1 LGATLVKSKLVASFA
16 ALGMFY
22 QLGMAHA
29 ATVVALGASNTAGKG
44 VSPGEAYPAQL
55 ESLLRARGL
64 DVTVINAGVSGD
76 TTGGMMA
83 RLDSV
88 VPKGTR
94 LVILQPG
101 GNDLRKNA
109 PNYTAEL
116 QSRIRAMGVRIVML
130 PNSLLRGKPHQPD
143 GVHLT
148 PEGYHMLAQELVGP
162 VAAALRR

>member
-1 LGATLVKSKLVASFA
+1 LGATLVKSKLLASFA

-130 PNSLLRGKPHQPD
+130 PNSMLRGKPHQPD

>member
-1 LGATLVKSKLVASFA
+1 MLMKSKFFASFVG
-16 ALGMFY
+16 LGLLL
-22 QLGMAHA
+22 QLGITQA

-44 VSPGEAYPAQL
+44 VSPGQAYPAQL

-83 RLDSV
+83 RVDSV
-88 VPKGTR
+88 VPRGTR
-94 LVILQPG
+94 VVILQPG

-116 QSRIRAMGVRIVML
+116 QSRIRAMGARIVML
-130 PNSLLRGKPHQPD
+130 PNGMLRGKPHQPD
-143 GVHLT
+143 GIHLT
-148 PEGYHMLAQELVGP
+148 PEGYHMLAQQLVGP
-162 VAAALRR
+162 VAAALGR

>member
-1 LGATLVKSKLVASFA
+1 VLVKSKLFASLVAFG
-16 ALGMFY
+16 LFLQFGI
-22 QLGMAHA
+22 AHA
-29 ATVVALGASNTAGKG
+29 TTVVALGASNTAGKG
-44 VSPGEAYPAQL
+44 VSTSEAYPAQL

-94 LVILQPG
+94 VVILQPG

-116 QSRIRAMGVRIVML
+116 QGRIRAMGVKLVML
-130 PNSLLRGKPHQPD
+130 PNTMLRGKPHQPD

-148 PEGYHMLAQELVGP
+148 PEGYHMLAQQLVGP

>member
-1 LGATLVKSKLVASFA
+1 VKSKLLASFA

>member
-1 LGATLVKSKLVASFA
+1 
-16 ALGMFY
+16 
-22 QLGMAHA
+22 
-29 ATVVALGASNTAGKG
+29 
-44 VSPGEAYPAQL
+44 
-55 ESLLRARGL
+55 
-64 DVTVINAGVSGD
+64 
-76 TTGGMMA
+76 MMA

>member
-1 LGATLVKSKLVASFA
+1 MRGEPVTSKLLATFA
-16 ALGMFY
+16 ALAMLAQAGIA
-22 QLGMAHA
+22 QA

-44 VSPGEAYPAQL
+44 VSPGQAYPTQL

-94 LVILQPG
+94 VVIVQPG

-109 PNYTAEL
+109 PNYTAAL
-116 QSRIRAMGVRIVML
+116 QGKIRAMGARLVML
-130 PNSLLRGKPHQPD
+130 PNSMLRGKPHQPD

-148 PEGYHMLAQELVGP
+148 PEGYHMLAQQLVGP
-162 VAAALRR
+162 VAAALGR

>member
-1 LGATLVKSKLVASFA
+1 LGATLVKSKLLASFA

-116 QSRIRAMGVRIVML
+116 QSRIKAMGVRIVML
-130 PNSLLRGKPHQPD
+130 PNSMLRGKPHQPD